1 MNVRESDK
9 VRSLRYEVPWNAE
22 SQISFTE
29 LGKESDVRP
38 FRPLKA
44 FLPMVVTVLG
54 IMVLLL
60 PNNNV
65 LVEVS
70 IKALQPLR
78 ESYLEFSG
86 ATSIEDSG
94 G

>member
-9 VRSLRYEVPWNAE
+9 VRSLRYEVPRNAE

-44 FLPMVVTVLG
+44 FLPMVVTLLG

-78 ESYLEFSG
+78 ESYLR
-86 ATSIEDSG
+86 
-94 G
+94 